1 MAINHPSS
9 TSLLPLSIPPAP
21 TSTISMNNHYPI
33 PPIMGVM
40 QPPNSIISS
49 VIRQQ
54 MLAQIPEEMQE
65 EPVSILLAKM
75 YEQDCLRRSARE
87 VAAKVQHLNPMLES
101 SR

>member
-1 MAINHPSS
+1 
-9 TSLLPLSIPPAP
+9 
-21 TSTISMNNHYPI
+21 MNNHYPI

-49 VIRQQ
+49 VIHQQ